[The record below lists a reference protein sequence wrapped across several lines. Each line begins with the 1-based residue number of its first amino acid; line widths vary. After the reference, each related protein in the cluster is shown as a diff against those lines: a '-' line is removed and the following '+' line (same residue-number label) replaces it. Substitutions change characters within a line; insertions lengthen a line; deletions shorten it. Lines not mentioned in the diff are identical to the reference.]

1 MIYDLQLAWRNVRAR
16 PIHTAITVAVV
27 ALAVTLVV
35 AVALLGDG
43 VRRGIV
49 QASDP
54 FGVLVVGAKGSA
66 QQLVLSTILLQDE
79 PVGNMPLAVYE
90 RMRTDERV
98 ALAVP
103 LAMGDNVEGARII
116 GTNGDFFTLQP
127 SANAAP
133 TFLLAQGQ
141 LFEAEFE
148 AVLGSATASR
158 LGLVIGDTF
167 APQHGVARGLPSDNH
182 NTEHHVVGILQPTNS
197 PYDNAVFTSL
207 ESVWHVHEEGEEEQV
222 VDQSAPPGLADA
234 PAPDVRDQITAV
246 LVKPRGFVEANQIW
260 RDLQLSTDA
269 QAAFPGQELGALFDL
284 LNQAQRV
291 LNTVGYLAAGM
302 AALTVLLAL
311 YSATLARE
319 QSIAIMRSLGASRS
333 TVFRIILAEALL
345 VTLVGTLV
353 GRVLGYLA
361 AGAIAASLT
370 AQRAIPIPI
379 GMLPALEP
387 WLWLVPL
394 LIGLVAGLFPALM
407 AYRVN
412 VIEKLFPA

>member
-16 PIHTAITVAVV
+16 PVHTAITVAVV
-27 ALAVTLVV
+27 ALAVALVV

-54 FGVLVVGAKGSA
+54 FGVLVVGTKGSA

-90 RMRTDERV
+90 RLRTDERV

-103 LAMGDNVEGARII
+103 LAMSDNVEGARII

-127 SANAAP
+127 STNAAP
-133 TFLLAQGQ
+133 TFQLAEGQ
-141 LFEAEFE
+141 LFAAEFE
-148 AVLGSATASR
+148 AVVGSAAASR
-158 LGLVIGDTF
+158 LSLRIGDTF
-167 APQHGVARGLPSDNH
+167 APQHGVERGLPSDNH
-182 NTEHHVVGILQPTNS
+182 DAEHRVVGILQPTNS

-207 ESVWHVHEEGEEEQV
+207 ESVWHVHEEMEGEQAL
-222 VDQSAPPGLADA
+222 DQAALPSLNDA
-234 PAPDVRDQITAV
+234 PAPEVHDQITAV

-260 RDLQLSTDA
+260 RDLRIGTEA

-284 LNQAQRV
+284 LGQAQRV

-302 AALTVLLAL
+302 ATLTVLLAL

-319 QSIAIMRSLGASRS
+319 QSIAVMRSLGASRS
-333 TVFRIILAEALL
+333 TVLRIILAEALL
-345 VTLVGTLV
+345 MTLVGTIV
-353 GRVLGYLA
+353 GRVLGYVA
-361 AGAIAASLT
+361 ASAIAHTLT
-370 AQRAIPIPI
+370 AQRGVPIPI
-379 GMLPALEP
+379 SVLPALEP

-394 LIGLVAGLFPALM
+394 AIGLVAGLFPALM

-412 VIEKLFPA
+412 VVEKLFPA

>member
-16 PIHTAITVAVV
+16 SIHTAITVAVV
-27 ALAVTLVV
+27 ALAVALVV
-35 AVALLGDG
+35 AVTLLGNG

-79 PVGNMPLAVYE
+79 PVGNMPRAVYE
-90 RMRTDERV
+90 RLRTDERV

-116 GTNGDFFTLQP
+116 GTNQDFFTLQP

-133 TFLLAQGQ
+133 TFQLAQGQ
-141 LFEAEFE
+141 LFAAEFE
-148 AVLGSATASR
+148 AVVGSTAAAR
-158 LGLVIGDTF
+158 LGLTLGDTF

-182 NTEHHVVGILQPTNS
+182 DTEHRVVGILQPTNS

-207 ESVWHVHEEGEEEQV
+207 ESVWHVHEEGEEEQAL
-222 VDQSAPPGLADA
+222 DQAAPPGLANMQ
-234 PAPDVRDQITAV
+234 APDVRDQITAV
-246 LVKPRGFVEANQIW
+246 LLKPRGFVEANQIW
-260 RDLQLSTDA
+260 RDLQLGTDA

-284 LNQAQRV
+284 LSQAQGV
-291 LNTVGYLAAGM
+291 LNMVGYLAAGM

-319 QSIAIMRSLGASRS
+319 QSIAIMRSLGARRS
-333 TVFRIILAEALL
+333 TVFRIILAEALI

-353 GRVLGYLA
+353 GRVLGYVA
-361 AGAIAASLT
+361 ASAIAATLT
-370 AQRAIPIPI
+370 AQRSIPIPI
-379 GMLPALEP
+379 RMLPALEP

-394 LIGLVAGLFPALM
+394 MIGLVAGLFPALM

-412 VIEKLFPA
+412 VVEKLFPA

>member
-1 MIYDLQLAWRNVRAR
+1 MIYDLRLAWRNVRAR
-16 PIHTAITVAVV
+16 PVHTTLTVAVV
-27 ALAVTLVV
+27 ALAVALVV

-79 PVGNMPLAVYE
+79 PVGNMPTAVYE
-90 RMRTDERV
+90 RLRTDERV

-103 LAMGDNVEGARII
+103 LAMGDNIEAARII
-116 GTNGDFFTLQP
+116 GTNSDFFTLQP
-127 SANAAP
+127 STNAAP
-133 TFLLAQGQ
+133 TFLLAEGQ
-141 LFEAEFE
+141 FFGTEFE
-148 AVLGSATASR
+148 AVVGSAAASR
-158 LGLVIGDTF
+158 LSLDIGDTF
-167 APQHGVARGLPSDNH
+167 APQHGVQRGLPSDNH
-182 NTEHHVVGILQPTNS
+182 RTEHRVVGILQPTNS

-207 ESVWHVHEEGEEEQV
+207 ESVWHVHEETDEEQALE
-222 VDQSAPPGLADA
+222 QTAPPSLNDGEA
-234 PAPDVRDQITAV
+234 PEVRDQITAV

-260 RDLQLSTDA
+260 RDLQLGSEA

-284 LNQAQRV
+284 LSQAQRV
-291 LNTVGYLAAGM
+291 LNIVGYLVTGM

-333 TVFRIILAEALL
+333 TVVGIILAEALL
-345 VTLVGTLV
+345 LTLVGTLV
-353 GRVLGYLA
+353 GRVLGYVA
-361 AGAIAASLT
+361 AGVIAHTLT
-370 AQRAIPIPI
+370 AERGVPIPI

-394 LIGLVAGLFPALM
+394 AIGLMAGLFPALM

-412 VIEKLFPA
+412 VVEKLFPA